1 MFKSKNALLVGPLI
15 LVVAAI
21 AVTAILDRTKQA
33 DTAFGDIRTRA
44 SATGSLSMT
53 ATVASVDQVKGT
65 IKVDNLR
72 FDNKNG
78 GSTDNSLGIW
88 TVTAPAGTNLNTL
101 FPENKVVMIVNPSTF
116 LTTTNTLT
124 ATDIK
129 IQK

>member
-33 DTAFGDIRTRA
+33 DTATADIRTRA

-53 ATVASVDQVKGT
+53 ATVASVDQIKGT
-65 IKVDNLR
+65 MKVDNLR

-78 GSTDNSLGIW
+78 GATGNSLGTW
-88 TVTAPAGTNLNTL
+88 TVTAPSAANLNALFPGTN
-101 FPENKVVMIVNPSTF
+101 VVLIVNPSTF

-124 ATDIK
+124 ATEIR

>member
-33 DTAFGDIRTRA
+33 DTASGDIRTRA

-53 ATVASVDQVKGT
+53 ATVASVDQIKGT
-65 IKVDNLR
+65 IMVDNLR

-78 GSTDNSLGIW
+78 GSTGNSLGSW
-88 TVTAPAGTNLNTL
+88 TVTAPQNINLNSL
-101 FPENKVVMIVNPSTF
+101 FPGTKVTLIVSPSTF
-116 LTTTNTLT
+116 LTTSHTLT

-129 IQK
+129 VQK